1 MDILLA
7 LVLIKILVYNNYDMN
22 PISQI
27 KLEREDKRIKLT
39 LPYNPTHIK
48 KIKTISDYRWHP
60 DKKHWSFPYSED
72 IFKKILSLK
81 DYLFY
86 LAEEKKAATST
97 LKKIDILYF
106 PALHWRF

>member
-39 LPYNPTHIK
+39 LPYNPIPISK
-48 KIKTISDYRWHP
+48 KSR
-60 DKKHWSFPYSED
+60 
-72 IFKKILSLK
+72 LSLTTVGTPIK
-81 DYLFY
+81 NIGVFLTRRIFLRRFY
-86 LAEEKKAATST
+86 R
-97 LKKIDILYF
+97 LKITFFIW
-106 PALHWRF
+106 WRKGKLQLLP